1 MTKPLSKI
9 EQEALQI
16 TQDPVL
22 RKMLDEERVESEELD
37 LALLWRLI
45 GYLGPHKA
53 VASLSV
59 FLSLIESF
67 LMTLP
72 AYIVG
77 LALDRA
83 QGGGTRKPQVFDQ
96 ALDGIA
102 NTFADYSNVGTTQ
115 TRVIVVFGLI
125 LLVVWC
131 VRWVSAM
138 ATTFIVQKLGQQV
151 VHDLR
156 VDVFNHI
163 TSQGLEYFHKNP
175 VGRLVNR
182 TTFDVQSLSEL
193 FSDAFAQGMRDLM
206 FVSVLA
212 LVMLSLD
219 VQLAMILILS
229 LPLLIIV
236 ALAYRKLARPSLR
249 TMSALQSRMNGWLA
263 ENISGMRENQLY
275 RRETRREAEW
285 WSLTQAHQASIYRV
299 IQAWGLLRPGMMIIS
314 GAATATILGFGYE
327 RVNAGLISVGVLV
340 TFLEYTSRIWVPV
353 RNLTEKFNV
362 IQTAL
367 TAGERVFDI
376 LNTPTTM
383 NDTATVDTSLAVNEG
398 AIRFEDVVFRYP
410 GTKED
415 VLKGI
420 GFAVQPGEM
429 IGLVGDTGA
438 GKSTIIQLLSR
449 FYDVSDGRVL
459 IDGHDVRDYALT
471 KLRSGIALVP
481 QDVVIFAGSVREN
494 ITLGANYSDENVM
507 KCIRAVCAEDLITR
521 FEDGLDHVFDEGGR
535 TLSAGERQ
543 LISFARALLVNPPIL
558 ILDEATA
565 SIDTRTES
573 AIQKALKEL
582 TMGRTTVV
590 IAHRLSTI
598 RDADSILVLRKGEVI
613 EQGNHESLMAQNGDY
628 ATLYRAHTA

>member
-9 EQEALQI
+9 EREALEI
-16 TQDPVL
+16 AKDPVL
-22 RKMLDEERVESEELD
+22 RKMLDEERVESEEVD
-37 LALLWRLI
+37 LALLWRLVR
-45 GYLGPHKA
+45 YLGPHKG

-59 FLSLIESF
+59 FLSLVESF

-83 QGGGTRKPQVFDQ
+83 QGGTQRKAQVFDQ
-96 ALDGIA
+96 ALDGVA
-102 NTFADYSNVGTTQ
+102 NKLATYSDLGTPQ
-115 TRVIVVFGLI
+115 TRVIAVFGLI
-125 LLVVWC
+125 LLSVWC

-138 ATTFIVQKLGQQV
+138 GTTFIVQKLGQQV

-163 TSQGLEYFHKNP
+163 SGQGLEYFHKNP

-182 TTFDVQSLSEL
+182 TTFDVQALSEL

-206 FVSVLA
+206 FVTVLTA
-212 LVMLSLD
+212 VMLSLD
-219 VQLAMILILS
+219 VQLAAVLILS
-229 LPLLIIV
+229 LPLLVLV

-249 TMSALQSRMNGWLA
+249 TMSAVQSRMNGWLA

-275 RRETRREAEW
+275 RREPRRRAEW
-285 WSLTQAHQASIYRV
+285 FSLTEAHQTSIYRV
-299 IQAWGLLRPGMMIIS
+299 IQAWGFLRPGMMIIS
-314 GAATATILGFGYE
+314 GAATAAVLGLGYE
-327 RVNAGLISVGVLV
+327 RVSAGLISVGVLV

-367 TAGERVFDI
+367 TAGERVFDV

-383 NDTATVDTSLAVNEG
+383 SDTASVDTKLIVHQG
-398 AIRFEDVVFRYP
+398 AIRFQDVVFHYP
-410 GTKED
+410 GTTEE

-420 GFAVQPGEM
+420 NFEVRPGEM

-449 FYDVSDGRVL
+449 FYDVNSGRVS
-459 IDGHDVRDYALT
+459 IDGHDVRDYSLS
-471 KLRSGIALVP
+471 KLRSGVALVP
-481 QDVVIFAGSVREN
+481 QDVVIFAGTVREN
-494 ITLGANYSDENVM
+494 ITLGADYSDDEVM
-507 KCIRAVCAEDLITR
+507 GCIRAVCAEDLVER
-521 FEDGLDHVFDEGGR
+521 FEEGLDHVFDEGGR

-558 ILDEATA
+558 VLDEATA
-565 SIDTRTES
+565 SIDTRTETK
-573 AIQKALKEL
+573 IQQALAEL
-582 TMGRTTVV
+582 TAGRTTVV

-598 RDADSILVLRKGEVI
+598 RDADSILVLRKGAILE
-613 EQGNHESLMAQNGDY
+613 EGNHDILMAKNGEY
-628 ATLYRAHTA
+628 AALYRAHTA